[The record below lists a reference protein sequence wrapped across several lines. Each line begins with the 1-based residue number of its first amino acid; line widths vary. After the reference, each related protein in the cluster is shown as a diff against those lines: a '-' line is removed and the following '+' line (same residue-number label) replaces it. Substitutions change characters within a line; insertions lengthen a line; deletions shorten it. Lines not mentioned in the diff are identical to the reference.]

1 MPQPLRRVLSALVQ
15 RARKLY
21 EQMLGS
27 NQPNMLMGAHN
38 LAVGLRALDQY
49 QLARQL
55 DEDTL
60 TRRWR
65 VLGDDHPDT
74 LLSALTSSPIYA
86 LWVKTKRPAT

>member
-1 MPQPLRRVLSALVQ
+1 MITAGGNRKRPTGRTRHLVTAHHLAVERRLLGQYQ
-15 RARKLY
+15 RA
-21 EQMLGS
+21 G
-27 NQPNMLMGAHN
+27 
-38 LAVGLRALDQY
+38 
-49 QLARQL
+49 QL

-65 VLGDDHPDT
+65 VLGDGHPDT